1 MMTCQHFFEH
11 TSANA
16 QMEVVR
22 YRLKT
27 TLVGCS
33 VIHPM
38 GVTAQRFLVIEH
50 ILKCRCACV

>member
-1 MMTCQHFFEH
+1 MTCQHILSTRQH
-11 TSANA
+11 NA

-22 YRLKT
+22 YRHKT

-38 GVTAQRFLVIEH
+38 GVTAQRVLVIEH
-50 ILKCRCACV
+50 ILQCRCACV